1 MYISKIRDSSTIRK
15 NMNVLFYNGP
25 NFDTIDIELTRRQY
39 ILGND
44 YIYTNNIYYWNFHVL

>member
-25 NFDTIDIELTRRQY
+25 NFDTITRRQY

-44 YIYTNNIYYWNFHVL
+44 YIYTNNIYY

>member
-1 MYISKIRDSSTIRK
+1 MYLSKIRDSSTITK

-44 YIYTNNIYYWNFHVL
+44 YIYTNNIYY

>member
-1 MYISKIRDSSTIRK
+1 
-15 NMNVLFYNGP
+15 MNVLFYNGP

-44 YIYTNNIYYWNFHVL
+44 YIHKQYILLKLSSALELINTFQNTLSDV

>member
-15 NMNVLFYNGP
+15 NMNVLFNNGP

-44 YIYTNNIYYWNFHVL
+44 YIYTNNIHY